1 MFFIGGLIPKIMYD
15 VIIPQY
21 KKNPLVKKLLNEIMD
36 NKIYKYKSF
45 FNLNLNKKG
54 VKLVKFLSRYFDEDF
69 KLTMKDRVL
78 SPNYYQYDEK
88 KLIKNLNK
96 LGLKKHIELKKVQF
110 NNIRALVAPMY
121 YEYDHL
127 ISRVLYGDGDI
138 AILST
143 KTK

>member
-1 MFFIGGLIPKIMYD
+1 
-15 VIIPQY
+15 
-21 KKNPLVKKLLNEIMD
+21 MD

-69 KLTMKDRVL
+69 RLTMKDRVL